1 MNAIALKIR
10 EQADP
15 IPPSSDI
22 GAGRACEAAQRACG
36 RIAPLWPLKNFV
48 AVNPF
53 LGMADRRFG
62 EVARVMA
69 EVAGARMTMPRAF
82 YRDAIAQGRI
92 TDRDLGQA
100 LLRKGS
106 AAPRTLDVA
115 ALRRQLQT
123 EDVATHAPLPTV
135 ADVAGKLTGRDWA
148 SFACERISLWAAG
161 YFDAGQA
168 LWPA

>member
-106 AAPRTLDVA
+106 AALAPSTSRRCAANCKPRMWQRM
-115 ALRRQLQT
+115 RRCR
-123 EDVATHAPLPTV
+123 PLPTSP
-135 ADVAGKLTGRDWA
+135 A
-148 SFACERISLWAAG
+148 S
-161 YFDAGQA
+161 
-168 LWPA
+168 